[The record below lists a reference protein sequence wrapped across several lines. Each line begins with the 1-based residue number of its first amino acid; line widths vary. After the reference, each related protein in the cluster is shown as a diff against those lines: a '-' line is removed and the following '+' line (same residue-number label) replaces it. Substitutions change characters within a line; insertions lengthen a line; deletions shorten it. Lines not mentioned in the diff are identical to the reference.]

1 MVHFRQK
8 PQLLNFVSKM
18 EGSLL
23 LAAESSPSLG
33 IYPWVEGKLPFAH
46 NWSGRQR
53 RESSAQG
60 PQVLAWCGESHPLSS
75 FLSNCVKNPTR
86 HSVLRSSTKSQGF
99 RLPRRQGASWGFHSN
114 SCAFLLIRNNICPL
128 FSQRSGLAPWEL
140 TDLV

>member
-1 MVHFRQK
+1 
-8 PQLLNFVSKM
+8 M

-33 IYPWVEGKLPFAH
+33 IYPWVEGKLPFSH

-75 FLSNCVKNPTR
+75 FLSNYVKKSHKTLCAEILNQVSR
-86 HSVLRSSTKSQGF
+86 LQIAKEAGSFLGFSLKQLCFSVDKK
-99 RLPRRQGASWGFHSN
+99 
-114 SCAFLLIRNNICPL
+114 
-128 FSQRSGLAPWEL
+128 
-140 TDLV
+140 